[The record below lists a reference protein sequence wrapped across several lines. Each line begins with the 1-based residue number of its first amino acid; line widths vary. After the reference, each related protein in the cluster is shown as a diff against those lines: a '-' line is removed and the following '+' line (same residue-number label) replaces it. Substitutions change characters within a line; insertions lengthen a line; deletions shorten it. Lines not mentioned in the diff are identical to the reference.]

1 MNEFDYLAKA
11 KKNME
16 KEKYHEVISLCDE
29 ALKINSD
36 LPKAYDFRGNAKY
49 ELGQYDEAIHDFS
62 QVIKREPNDAG
73 HYYDRSWAY
82 WNMDNVE
89 DAIIDISKALEIEPK
104 NSLYYYEKAR
114 FEYWSGRYK
123 ESIIDMTK
131 GIELKPT
138 ENKYLIRGYC
148 YLELEM
154 YNEALEN
161 YNSAIDFDAE
171 CSVAYYR
178 RGILYKKLEKL
189 DLAEKDFKKAIELH
203 PEYDDAMIELGFVR
217 IQLGKKDA
225 MKYFNKAVKVHPCTD
240 TYYWKVKGRQ
250 NILIREDS
258 LKKLSEGKLV
268 QYGEDEIFNE
278 KQAKDDINDLNKALA
293 LDSEDIYCL
302 RLRAARYSYL
312 EQDENA
318 LTDYENLAELEPEN
332 QNWALKV
339 AYNKCYVG
347 KYQES
352 LDDIDNYLKS
362 DNCCPDDIVYFMRG
376 KANFELKNYKTAISD
391 FTKGLAFKEDE
402 DFYYNIGLA
411 NYKLK
416 HFILAYKNFKKA
428 LEINPQVEVKKY
440 YKIPLLIKMLLKKN
454 KNNNKAIGLCQV
466 KNE

>member
-16 KEKYHEVISLCDE
+16 KEKYHEVISLCNK
-29 ALKINSD
+29 ALKINND
-36 LPKAYDFRGNAKY
+36 LPEAYNFRGNARY
-49 ELGQYDEAIHDFS
+49 ELGEFKSAAEDFS
-62 QVIKREPNDAG
+62 LVIQKEPNNAG

-131 GIELKPT
+131 SIELKPT

-161 YNSAIDFDAE
+161 YNSAIDFDGE
-171 CSVAYYR
+171 CAVAYYR

-189 DLAEKDFKKAIELH
+189 ELAEKDFKKAIEFN

-225 MKYFNKAVKVHPCTD
+225 MKYFNKAVKVHPCAD

-250 NILIREDS
+250 KILMREES
-258 LKKLSEGKLV
+258 LKKLSEGKFV
-268 QYGEDEIFNE
+268 QYEDDEIFSE
-278 KQAKDDINDLNKALA
+278 KQAKNDINDLNKALA

-312 EQDENA
+312 EQ
-318 LTDYENLAELEPEN
+318 YENVLADYKNLEELEPDN
-332 QNWALKV
+332 PKWSLMI
-339 AYNKCYVG
+339 AYANYYLGNYK
-347 KYQES
+347 ES
-352 LDDIDNYLKS
+352 LKGVDNYINTGGEVDS
-362 DNCCPDDIVYFMRG
+362 GVYFIRG
-376 KANFELKNYKTAISD
+376 KSNFELKNYKAAVTD
-391 FTKGLAFKEDE
+391 FTKGLAFKEDA
-402 DFYYNIGLA
+402 DLYYNLGLS
-411 NYKLK
+411 YDKLK
-416 HFILAYKNFKKA
+416 QFSLACENFKKA
-428 LEINPQVEVKKY
+428 LEINPQVEEDKY
-440 YKIPLLIKMLLKKN
+440 YKIPFLVKMFM
-454 KNNNKAIGLCQV
+454 
-466 KNE
+466 